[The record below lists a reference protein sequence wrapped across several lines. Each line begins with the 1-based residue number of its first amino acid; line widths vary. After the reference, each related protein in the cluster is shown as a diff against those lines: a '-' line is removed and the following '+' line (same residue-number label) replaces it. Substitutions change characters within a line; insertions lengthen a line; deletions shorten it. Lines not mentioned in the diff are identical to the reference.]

1 MIESFIISLLRAT
14 LLALLTCFC
23 SRQVYLTFLS
33 LRGKQRFWLSIIA
46 LFPLI
51 IPPLLP
57 AYAYSAFRINFQTS
71 PILNEFFYGL
81 IVITKTLPFVFIS
94 FYFLKYSSQ
103 SSAILCDKL
112 TPNSRLSFIK
122 KHSAVI
128 IATTLGGL
136 IIFHEYEIASL
147 MRIRHWTIDVFNA
160 HAGGLSHTIIGSVK
174 MVLGPLSTSLIA
186 IFFLIKTHTPQTH
199 KITLERAPSR
209 NLTYFILFI
218 LLLTSFIIP
227 YIIVFKGAW
236 GGFYEILQTN
246 WMLQE
251 TFNSIIFAIVSTV
264 CVAFLSHLVV
274 STFPRLI
281 PIIIFPGLCGTLI
294 LGLLTLSIFQVL
306 GLQSLSHS
314 ILPLTLAQII
324 YIFPLAIVVRIFI
337 NNSIQQSSLTS
348 AHLLHNKQKLNWKL
362 YHLPTILAHFPLFCI
377 LWFDITLNTLL
388 APTSMPGI
396 FPRLYNLMHYNE
408 NEKLSATVV
417 IAVLVPSIILA
428 FVLFISRIGI
438 LCKTNKTSG
447 N

>member
-1 MIESFIISLLRAT
+1 MIDSFIISLLRA
-14 LLALLTCFC
+14 LILALLTCFC

-33 LRGKQRFWLSIIA
+33 LRGRQRFWLA
-46 LFPLI
+46 LLTLFPLI

-57 AYAYSAFRINFQTS
+57 AYAYSAFKINFQTQ

-81 IVITKTLPFVFIS
+81 IVISKTLPFVFIAL
-94 FYFLKYSSQ
+94 YFIKYSTQ

-112 TPNSRLSFIK
+112 KPNSSLSFIK
-122 KHSAVI
+122 RNAALFV
-128 IATTLGGL
+128 ATTLAGL

-160 HAGGLSHTIIGSVK
+160 HAGGLSHTIIGSIK
-174 MVLGPLSTSLIA
+174 MVSAPLTTSLFA
-186 IFFLIKTHTPQTH
+186 IFILIRIHTPQTQ
-199 KITLERAPSR
+199 KITLARSPNQSFAYII
-209 NLTYFILFI
+209 LTL
-218 LLLTSFIIP
+218 LLLTSFIVP
-227 YIIVFKGAW
+227 YLIVIKGAW

-251 TFNSIIFAIVSTV
+251 TFNSIIFAIVSTL

-274 STFPRLI
+274 SSLPKFI
-281 PIIIFPGLCGTLI
+281 PFFIAPGLCGTLI
-294 LGLLTLSIFQVL
+294 LGLLILAFFQITF
-306 GLQSLSHS
+306 LQSLAHS

-337 NNSIQQSSLTS
+337 KNSIQQSSLTS
-348 AHLLHNKQKLNWKL
+348 AHLLSNKEKLNWKL

-388 APTSMPGI
+388 APTSLPGI

-417 IAVLVPSIILA
+417 IAVLVPPIILA
-428 FVLFISRIGI
+428 LVLFISRIGI
-438 LCKTNKTSG
+438 LCKIKKTSG